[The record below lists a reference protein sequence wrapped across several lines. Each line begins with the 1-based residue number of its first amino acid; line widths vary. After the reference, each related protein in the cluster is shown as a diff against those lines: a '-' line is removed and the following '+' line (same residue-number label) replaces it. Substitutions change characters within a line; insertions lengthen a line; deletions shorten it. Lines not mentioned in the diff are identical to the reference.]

1 MNGAAIL
8 QKTEDKLNVGNEE
21 HIGVFAC
28 ATTLNVPG
36 KSEKFEAAR
45 CR

>member
-1 MNGAAIL
+1 MRQFPKRQRKNWV
-8 QKTEDKLNVGNEE
+8 NVGNEE

-28 ATTLNVPG
+28 ATALNVPG

-45 CR
+45 RQ